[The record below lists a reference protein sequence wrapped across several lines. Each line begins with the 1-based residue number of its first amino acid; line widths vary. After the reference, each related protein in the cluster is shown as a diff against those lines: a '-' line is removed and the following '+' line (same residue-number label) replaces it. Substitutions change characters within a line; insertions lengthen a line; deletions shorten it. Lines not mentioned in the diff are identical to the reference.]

1 MVIGAT
7 GEDGV
12 LLAIRRHAEIGI
24 FTTQSRCPAKR
35 ARHFL
40 GHLDLRCCRVITR
53 CVWRSGER

>member
-1 MVIGAT
+1 
-7 GEDGV
+7 